1 MGEIAPCKILN
12 CSFGTTLSI
21 SICIMVPRP
30 SHFLHAPR
38 GELNEKK
45 LGSSSSNDF
54 PSLARSEFVFACM
67 ASNAS
72 NRDFMAKCSCAID
85 EIAKRMTFKEY
96 AQAEAIARLWEGNS
110 PREEAFKSVGLSKD
124 RMQKLFRAQA
134 ASELE
139 CF

>member
-1 MGEIAPCKILN
+1 MNKLFKKISLLALLVFCVN
-12 CSFGTTLSI
+12 T
-21 SICIMVPRP
+21 
-30 SHFLHAPR
+30 HA
-38 GELNEKK
+38 
-45 LGSSSSNDF
+45 NDF
-54 PSLARSEFVFACM
+54 PTQARSEFVFACM
-67 ASNAS
+67 SSNES

-85 EIAKRMTFKEY
+85 EIAKRISYKEY
-96 AQAEAIARLWEGNS
+96 AQAEAIARLWEGAS

>member
-1 MGEIAPCKILN
+1 MIN
-12 CSFGTTLSI
+12 F
-21 SICIMVPRP
+21 
-30 SHFLHAPR
+30 
-38 GELNEKK
+38 KK
-45 LGSSSSNDF
+45 LNILYVILTFFYFEHSKSNDF
-54 PSLARSEFVFACM
+54 PTLARSEFVFACM
-67 ASNAS
+67 SSNAS

-85 EIAKRMTFKEY
+85 EIAKRMNYQEY
-96 AQAEAIARLWEGNS
+96 AQAEAIARLWEGAS

>member
-1 MGEIAPCKILN
+1 MFDKLQMDIK
-12 CSFGTTLSI
+12 
-21 SICIMVPRP
+21 
-30 SHFLHAPR
+30 
-38 GELNEKK
+38 EK
-45 LGSSSSNDF
+45 
-54 PSLARSEFVFACM
+54 SEF
-67 ASNAS
+67 
-72 NRDFMAKCSCAID
+72 RD

>member
-1 MGEIAPCKILN
+1 MKN
-12 CSFGTTLSI
+12 FKKLSI
-21 SICIMVPRP
+21 ISCILTLFYAD
-30 SHFLHAPR
+30 H
-38 GELNEKK
+38 LN
-45 LGSSSSNDF
+45 SNDF
-54 PSLARSEFVFACM
+54 PTLARSEFVFACM
-67 ASNAS
+67 SSNAS

-85 EIAKRMTFKEY
+85 EIAKRISYEEY
-96 AQAEAIARLWEGNS
+96 AQAEAIARLWEGAS